1 MSSTKLDLSVLEPR
15 LLASVREIAACVKE
29 AGGRALMVGGS
40 VRDLLLGEKNVKDVD
55 LEVFGIP
62 PDRLQAIIGAKFAF
76 DACGLSFG
84 VLKIK
89 HVDIDVSLPRRESKR
104 GEGHKGFLIDSDP
117 YLSIPEAA
125 SRRDFTINA
134 MYYDPLAEAFED
146 PYGGVQD
153 LANRVLRHVSPKFV
167 EDPLRVLRGM
177 QFIARFDLQPAP
189 ETVAICQTIEIE
201 GLPPERLFEEWA
213 KLLTKGVQIGKGL
226 AFLRETGWVR
236 YFPELA
242 RLIGCEQDPKWH
254 PEGDVWNHTCLCLDA
269 FAHRRVEALAAG
281 QKPDKDEDLIVGLAV
296 LCHDF
301 GKPAT
306 TAYDPVKNHIR
317 SLGHDVAGLEPT
329 RSFLRRLTNEERIL
343 REVPP
348 LVANHM
354 QPFALW
360 KGNVGDAAVRR
371 LALKVG
377 RIDRLVRVA
386 LADDEGRPPECRGGT
401 SAGEDL
407 RWLEATAER
416 LRLAAEA
423 PKPILMGRHL
433 IALGYKPSAKFKVW
447 LDACFNAQIDGAFGD
462 LDGALAY
469 FQKNFGKKKMDLHKD
484 VEPSENFNG

>member
-15 LLASVREIAACVKE
+15 LLAAVREIAACVKE

-55 LEVFGIP
+55 LEVFGLP
-62 PDRLQAIIGAKFAF
+62 PDRLQALIGAKFAF

-226 AFLRETGWVR
+226 AFLRATGWVR

-242 RLIGCEQDPKWH
+242 RLIGCKQDPKWH

-269 FAHRRVEALAAG
+269 FARRRVEAQAAG
-281 QKPDKDEDLIVGLAV
+281 LPCIIADTISPDADI
-296 LCHDF
+296 
-301 GKPAT
+301 
-306 TAYDPVKNHIR
+306 
-317 SLGHDVAGLEPT
+317 S
-329 RSFLRRLTNEERIL
+329 
-343 REVPP
+343 P
-348 LVANHM
+348 L
-354 QPFALW
+354 
-360 KGNVGDAAVRR
+360 VRR
-371 LALKVG
+371 LP
-377 RIDRLVRVA
+377 IDSAELWAEELAKKHKKQDVA
-386 LADDEGRPPECRGGT
+386 AYLAAAGFDIRSSVEKITKIYTEL
-401 SAGEDL
+401 AGEKDD
-407 RWLEATAER
+407 
-416 LRLAAEA
+416 
-423 PKPILMGRHL
+423 GR
-433 IALGYKPSAKFKVW
+433 
-447 LDACFNAQIDGAFGD
+447 
-462 LDGALAY
+462 
-469 FQKNFGKKKMDLHKD
+469 
-484 VEPSENFNG
+484 